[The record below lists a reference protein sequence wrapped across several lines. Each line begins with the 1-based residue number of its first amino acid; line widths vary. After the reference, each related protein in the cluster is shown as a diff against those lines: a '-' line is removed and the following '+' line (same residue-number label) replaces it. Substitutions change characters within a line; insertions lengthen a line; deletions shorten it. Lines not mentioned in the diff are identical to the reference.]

1 MRFLKTDTALSTLGA
16 VDAMNVASPVFASI
30 DMHVNATVCD
40 NEYDVDGDF
49 DVVGVYDEDGN
60 LVGAMPRG
68 RGQGGYGRQAGRGS
82 QQHAGGR
89 GGSRGMQRGSQ
100 SGRGGFQPPRPN
112 LPPGVQA
119 PPWWKGTAGVNQP
132 NEMLHVMPL
141 VPDTNNG
148 VFAAAFTAATITFI
162 SRPQKPFRGERII
175 TNVTASAAATAVP
188 QSTGIFVGVDL
199 QQVEAGNIPLSTWA
213 ATAFGVRLAMVDAEP
228 GIEIRI
234 PVVLVGAALGT
245 SDTIS
250 VSVTILGR
258 VLA

>member
-1 MRFLKTDTALSTLGA
+1 MRFLKLVTTVGA
-16 VDAMNVASPVFASI
+16 KDAMNVASLANVERS
-30 DMHVNATVCD
+30 VNAGTARIYA
-40 NEYDVDGDF
+40 EELEGEF
-49 DVVGVYDEDGN
+49 DVVGYEEDGSPI
-60 LVGAMPRG
+60 LGVARRG
-68 RGQGGYGRQAGRGS
+68 GSQYGRSASR
-82 QQHAGGR
+82 GGR
-89 GGSRGMQRGSQ
+89 SSQSRGMQRGHMQ
-100 SGRGGFQPPRPN
+100 GGRGGFAPPRPN

-148 VFAAAFTAATITFI
+148 VFTAAFTASTITFI

-175 TNVTASAAATAVP
+175 SDIAPFGPTASGSP

-199 QQVEAGNIPLSTWA
+199 QQVEAGNIPLSVWA

-234 PVVLVGAALGT
+234 PVVLVGAALLT
-245 SDTIS
+245 TDTVT
-250 VSVTILGR
+250 VSITILGR